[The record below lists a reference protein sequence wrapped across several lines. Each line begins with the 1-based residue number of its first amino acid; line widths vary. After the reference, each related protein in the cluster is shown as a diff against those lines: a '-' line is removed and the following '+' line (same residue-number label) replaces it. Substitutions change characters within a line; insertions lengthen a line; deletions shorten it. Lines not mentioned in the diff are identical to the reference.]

1 MSNYLEDTMERWT
14 QFTLTIKKETTWG
27 KNWKNTTEDRE
38 TDLNKQKGII
48 CLWIRRQ
55 DKDNNA
61 PLS

>member
-27 KNWKNTTEDRE
+27 ENWKNTTEDRE

-48 CLWIRRQ
+48 CLCIRRQ
-55 DKDNNA
+55 DKDNNP